1 MLRTQFL
8 YLALVTT
15 AACVRRLPPA
25 PIPESVAP
33 NVQTGALQA
42 GQGRLLIDVTN
53 GPAPV
58 QRIRMVAKPKTS
70 PFAMTHFELEEASET
85 LCASTPCVT
94 DLPVGNLILGFPV
107 IGRDRAEIELVH
119 VGPDTSVYRRTLSV
133 YTDDTG
139 STRTLGIIG
148 TAVGGTALV
157 TGSVLLPIGIAE
169 GMNTMTWAGGIS
181 LGAGAA
187 LLTLGILM
195 MRADA
200 PTYRAGASNHF
211 PLSSPAR

>member
-25 PIPESVAP
+25 PIPDAVAP
-33 NVQTGALQA
+33 NVQAGALQQ
-42 GQGRLLIDVTN
+42 GQGRLIIDVTD

-58 QRIRMVAKPKTS
+58 QRVRMVAKPRTS

-94 DLPVGNLILGFPV
+94 DLPVGNLILSFPV
-107 IGRDRAEIELVH
+107 IGRDRNEVELVH
-119 VGPDTSVYRRTLSV
+119 VGSDTSVYRRTLSI

-148 TAVGGTALV
+148 TAVGGTALM
-157 TGSVLLPIGIAE
+157 TGAVLLPIGIAE

-187 LLTLGILM
+187 LLTIGILM
-195 MRADA
+195 IRGDA
-200 PTYRAGASNHF
+200 PTYRPGSSNHF
-211 PLSSPAR
+211 PLATPPR